1 MRVTN
6 SSWVISARPI
16 PSNIPSNTRRIVP
29 ICRFQTPPNCDVY
42 GRLNIHSQTSSATTE
57 LVSGPSNWDFSPT
70 KIEPRA
76 PLSFV
81 TGPRMV
87 KNRRTAQ
94 MNELPSMVFST
105 WMWMVRQ
112 LRKVKIGPQ
121 CFALALPPL
130 TLLVEISR
138 ETKTSFC
145 SNALSLSVF
154 PSGNSRS
161 SERSFIGA
169 TVEV

>member
-1 MRVTN
+1 MRVTS

-42 GRLNIHSQTSSATTE
+42 GRLNIYSQTCSATTE
-57 LVSGPSNWDFSPT
+57 LVSGPSNWDVSPT

-76 PLSFV
+76 LLSFV
-81 TGPRMV
+81 TGLRIV
-87 KNRRTAQ
+87 KNLRTAQ
-94 MNELPSMVFST
+94 MNELASMVFST
-105 WMWMVRQ
+105 WMWMLRQ

-161 SERSFIGA
+161 S
-169 TVEV
+169 